1 MRWCLFSYLFCQCFR
16 PPSGERGPSEAP
28 CWYFPWWPGSSC
40 VWGISARPRI
50 SASWRVWCLCSGPM
64 PGSRKHKTGQPV
76 ERASP
81 DQVLAT
87 SDRGRGALSHEQT
100 SCWNQLCN
108 VARSH
113 FVDIKPPSS
122 THLWGWTWHD
132 GHLQRSPVKWSSQ
145 YVKANTICES
155 YTGKAQKR
163 CTIRVDSLDLLQN
176 LMSCRLMQH
185 F

>member
-1 MRWCLFSYLFCQCFR
+1 MLSNKRWRLFSYLFCQCFR
-16 PPSGERGPSEAP
+16 SPLRERGPSEAP
-28 CWYFPWWPGSSC
+28 CWYFPWWPGNSC

-64 PGSRKHKTGQPV
+64 PGSRRHKTGQPV

-108 VARSH
+108 VAQAH

-122 THLWGWTWHD
+122 THLWGRTWHD
-132 GHLQRSPVKWSSQ
+132 GHLQRNPVKWSSQ
-145 YVKANTICES
+145 YEKS
-155 YTGKAQKR
+155 KH
-163 CTIRVDSLDLLQN
+163 SLGILHRDV
-176 LMSCRLMQH
+176 CRL
-185 F
+185 FGSAPKPNELPTYAAF